1 MNAMAVE
8 PFNTIFPRDMV
19 PLGFGCSGL
28 LDGLSRSESLR
39 LLETAIDC
47 GITYFDTARLYGSGG
62 AEGVLGTVVRR
73 QRSRFT
79 IASKAG
85 ILPADRSISVRAANR
100 AIKYLHKSIPQTKG
114 YVPTPGTIHT
124 RFGIFDLPTL
134 RKSLETSLRELRT
147 DYLDI
152 FLLHECREKDL
163 ENEELF
169 HFLHNLRTD
178 GKIRAFGI
186 ATGIEETMK
195 IVNTRPLL
203 CSVVQIAS
211 SIWNMNIERLSS
223 RSDGLTITHSTLTGR
238 FQELMHRIYL
248 DDTFAMQWKA
258 AVQIDPR
265 HKGALA
271 KLLLAHALQLNHNGI
286 VLFRSNDPTNIRA
299 SVSAAR
305 DGSIRADQIEGLNTL
320 ISNSKV
326 MLPIEGTH
334 RDHIRVS

>member
-1 MNAMAVE
+1 MNAVAVA
-8 PFNTIFPRDMV
+8 PSNIIFPPDMV

-28 LDGLSRSESLR
+28 LDGLSRSESLH

-47 GITYFDTARLYGSGG
+47 GITYFDTARMYGFGG
-62 AEGVLGTVVRR
+62 AEGILGTLVRR

-85 ILPADRSISVRAANR
+85 ILPANRSISIRAVNR
-100 AIKYLHKSIPQTKG
+100 GIKYLHKSIPQLKG
-114 YVPTPGTIHT
+114 YVPTPGTIQT

-152 FLLHECREKDL
+152 FLLHECTEKDV

-169 HFLHNLRTD
+169 YFLQNLRKD

-186 ATGIEETMK
+186 ATGIEETIK
-195 IVNTRPLL
+195 IVKARSLL

-211 SIWNMNIERLSS
+211 SVWNMNIERLSF
-223 RSDGLTITHSTLTGR
+223 RTDGLTITHSTLTGR
-238 FQELMHRIYL
+238 FQELMRRIYS
-248 DDTFAMQWKA
+248 DDTLAMQWKA

-265 HKGALA
+265 NKGALA
-271 KLLLAHALQLNHNGI
+271 KLLLAHALQLNPDGI
-286 VLFRSNDPTNIRA
+286 VLFRSNDPENIRA
-299 SVSAAR
+299 SVSAAG
-305 DGSIRADQIEGLNTL
+305 DGSIHADQIEGLNAL
-320 ISNSKV
+320 ISNQRL
-326 MLPIEGTH
+326 MLPLEGYH